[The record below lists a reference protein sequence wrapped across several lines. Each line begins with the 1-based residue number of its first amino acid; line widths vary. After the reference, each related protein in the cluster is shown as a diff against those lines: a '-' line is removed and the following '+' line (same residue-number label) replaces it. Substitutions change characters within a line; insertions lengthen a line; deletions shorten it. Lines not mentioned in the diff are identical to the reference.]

1 MSQGRVGLMRSS
13 LHSFVEQFRWMSVG
27 ISALV
32 LLFFMTAHP
41 AHAANLN
48 LQVSITDGLLQDDET
63 TDLPDNS
70 IVYVILSTG
79 TVNPPVEVGGGLI
92 ADSTTGGDLLLAT
105 LRIDQDG
112 IFFPQSAGIYD
123 SSIYT
128 HVYLRFFDY
137 QGSEPVEG
145 TNFWGT
151 TEAVLISTTPF
162 GIAFAD
168 FAGGDAATNEN
179 VFVVIPE
186 PGTMGLLL
194 MAGGI
199 FASLGF
205 CSRRR
210 FRNSEL
216 TDP

>member
-1 MSQGRVGLMRSS
+1 MRSS
-13 LHSFVEQFRWMSVG
+13 LHSLGERFRWMPVG
-27 ISALV
+27 VLALV
-32 LLFFMTAHP
+32 ALFLLTAQP
-41 AHAANLN
+41 VDAANLN
-48 LQVSITDGLLQDDET
+48 LQVSITDGLLRDDGS
-63 TDLPDNS
+63 TDLDDNS
-70 IVYVILSTG
+70 IVYVILATSS
-79 TVNPPVEVGGGLI
+79 TVNPPQSVGGGLI
-92 ADSTTGGDLLLAT
+92 ANSTTGGDLLLAT

-137 QGSEPVEG
+137 QGAEPVEG

-151 TEAVLISTTPF
+151 TEAVEISTTPF
-162 GIAFAD
+162 GIAFAN

-186 PGTMGLLL
+186 PGTMGLML

-199 FASLGF
+199 FASLGY

-210 FRNSEL
+210 FRDSEL
-216 TDP
+216 IDR